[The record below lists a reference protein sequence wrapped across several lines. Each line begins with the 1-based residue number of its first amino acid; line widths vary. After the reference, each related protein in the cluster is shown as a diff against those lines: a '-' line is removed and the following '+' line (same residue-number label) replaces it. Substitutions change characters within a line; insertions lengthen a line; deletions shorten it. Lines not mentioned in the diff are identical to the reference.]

1 MKKTKKRN
9 PVLPTEHTPEE
20 LQLREYADKINP
32 LAELI
37 KKKQTHKDKKF
48 PDNHGRKLR
57 DVRLPLPG
65 SVLEKDYKGKR
76 LTVKVL
82 EVGFEYESK
91 YYKTLSGEP
100 WLLQASIL
108 AGIIS
113 SGYERDYQAYALC
126 RLYPQ
131 IH

>member
-1 MKKTKKRN
+1 MKKTKKRTS
-9 PVLPTEHTPEE
+9 VLPIEHTPEE

-37 KKKQTHKDKKF
+37 KKKQTHKDKKAQN
-48 PDNHGRKLR
+48 NHGRKLR

-76 LTVKVL
+76 LAVKVL

-91 YYKTLSGEP
+91 YYKTLSGVAVAITG
-100 WLLQASIL
+100 QHI
-108 AGIIS
+108 
-113 SGYERDYQAYALC
+113 SGYYFFGL
-126 RLYPQ
+126 
-131 IH
+131 

>member
-1 MKKTKKRN
+1 MKKTKKRT
-9 PVLPTEHTPEE
+9 PVLPEEHTSEE

-37 KKKQTHKDKKF
+37 KKKQAHKDRKS

-57 DVRLPLPG
+57 DVRVPLPG

-76 LTVKVL
+76 LVVKVL

-91 YYKTLSGEP
+91 YYKTLSGVAVAITG
-100 WLLQASIL
+100 QHI
-108 AGIIS
+108 
-113 SGYERDYQAYALC
+113 SGYYFFGL
-126 RLYPQ
+126 
-131 IH
+131 